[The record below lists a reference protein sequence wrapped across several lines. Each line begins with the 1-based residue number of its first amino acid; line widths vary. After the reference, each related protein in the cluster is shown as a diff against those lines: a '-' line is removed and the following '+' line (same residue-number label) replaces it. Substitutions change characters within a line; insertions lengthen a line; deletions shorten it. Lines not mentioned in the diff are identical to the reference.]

1 MVFFYVLLYDSC
13 ESRDVVLNRVKS
25 VINTL
30 EKKGYLEIFL
40 YVFFGGLTTLVN
52 FIVYFICRELFQS
65 DFIISNTIS
74 WILSVTFAFVTNKL
88 WVFHS
93 KTDSFIA
100 LLIEFFK
107 FVFYRLLSFGIDMGS
122 MFILLKWLDLND
134 YIAKAVTQIL
144 VIVSNYF
151 FSKLFI
157 FKNTD
162 KIIEVSDDEKKDES
176 QAKKL

>member
-1 MVFFYVLLYDSC
+1 
-13 ESRDVVLNRVKS
+13 
-25 VINTL
+25 
-30 EKKGYLEIFL
+30 
-40 YVFFGGLTTLVN
+40 
-52 FIVYFICRELFQS
+52 
-65 DFIISNTIS
+65 
-74 WILSVTFAFVTNKL
+74 
-88 WVFHS
+88 
-93 KTDSFIA
+93 
-100 LLIEFFK
+100 
-107 FVFYRLLSFGIDMGS
+107 MGS

>member
-1 MVFFYVLLYDSC
+1 MVFFNVLLYDSC

-30 EKKGYLEIFL
+30 DKKGYLEIFL
-40 YVFFGGLTTLVN
+40 YIFFGGLTTLVN
-52 FIVYFICRELFQS
+52 LIVYFICREIFQS
-65 DFIISNTIS
+65 NFVISNTIS

-93 KTDSFIA
+93 KTDSFVA

-122 MFILLKWLDLND
+122 MFFLLKIINTGDV
-134 YIAKAVTQIL
+134 IAKLFTQVLI
-144 VIVSNYF
+144 IIANYF

-157 FKNTD
+157 FKN
-162 KIIEVSDDEKKDES
+162 KNEIIEVSDNEKKDES